1 MASRVTN
8 NMITD
13 NAAYNIQLNKR
24 YKDKLSKQQA
34 TERKVYDPSDDP
46 VVAIRDLKYTAALA
60 DLDQY
65 LNRNLADATSWVDMT
80 ETALRTAREVAENI
94 KKEYTSSIN
103 GTNTVADRKIY
114 LENKKALCDE
124 LYKIGN
130 SASED
135 RYLFTGYRTGDSLT
149 FTDHDMNIRAKT
161 NGDGNPQYDY
171 IIRETFDKGDVD
183 AYSFLD
189 NLVSSDNISNAK
201 DGPINETGI
210 NSVDCYR
217 IRLSYDNIADNAG
230 QEIPA
235 AAGVSSYVDKK
246 GNTKLFALKTLNV
259 TSGSTTTSIAVECK
273 KDDTGITK
281 ADLDGGKVF
290 LNTETGMLIF
300 GENVKNQLYAA
311 DSVSIDYRKNEWNVG
326 DLKPEHYFDCVDVA
340 LKEGQSGGSVLTYND
355 HEQQMNYAVG
365 DSQTI
370 PVNINANEAFDPQV
384 KRQLDELEDAIKA
397 VDDAEAKV
405 EELKAKLEGGT
416 YTEAERQ
423 NIEYVYNAAKKEQEC
438 CLARLNTVIEENTK
452 EASANYDKVNLA
464 ATKSGTIQNRITL
477 VSNRLTENITT
488 VTAQASD
495 NINID
500 LADIIIKL
508 NEASITYSGSLGVI
522 GKITQQTLLNYI

>member
-46 VVAIRDLKYTAALA
+46 VVAIRDLKYTSALA

-149 FTDHDMNIRAKT
+149 FTDHDMNIRSKT

-171 IIRETFDKGDVD
+171 MIRETFDKDDVD
-183 AYSFLD
+183 SYSFLD
-189 NLVSSDNISNAK
+189 TQVSSNDISNATT
-201 DGPINETGI
+201 GPVDETGI
-210 NSVDCYR
+210 NNVDCYR
-217 IRLSYDNIADNAG
+217 IRLSYDN
-230 QEIPA
+230 
-235 AAGVSSYVDKK
+235 
-246 GNTKLFALKTLNV
+246 L
-259 TSGSTTTSIAVECK
+259 
-273 KDDTGITK
+273 DDTQTRPDSEGVTGYTDKDGTSRTFLVNQIYIAGSSSTYYPVTCVTKDSDIT
-281 ADLDGGKVF
+281 DVSGNQVW
-290 LNTETGMLIF
+290 LNTETGMLVF
-300 GENVKNQLYAA
+300 GESIKTEIMNST
-311 DSVSIDYRKNEWNVG
+311 SVRIDYRKSEWNVG

-370 PVNINANEAFDPQV
+370 PVNINANEAFDPQI

-397 VDDAEAKV
+397 VDNAEAKV
-405 EELKAKLEGGT
+405 EELKAMLDGGK
-416 YTEAERQ
+416 YTNDTERQ

-438 CLARLNTVIEENTK
+438 CYARLNTLIEENTK
-452 EASANYDKVNLA
+452 EASANFDKVNLA